1 MTIKETKLA
10 VAGSKKAMEA
20 HVANSV
26 TLERKEQRTKFQQVA
41 AGVCPYDQASL
52 LEPVK
57 TKSVGIKFTCSQC
70 GHTWYINKK
79 MKTCGCLMCKGTR
92 RDSLERDN
100 TRRIM
105 RIIPENDGGPL
116 WTRTTDPSLIR
127 TVL

>member
-1 MTIKETKLA
+1 MTITETRE
-10 VAGSKKAMEA
+10 VI
-20 HVANSV
+20 VQN
-26 TLERKEQRTKFQQVA
+26 TERRTKFQQVTG
-41 AGVCPYDQASL
+41 GVCPHDQALL

-57 TKSVGIKFTCSQC
+57 TKGIGIKLVCSQC

-79 MKTCGCLMCKGTR
+79 IKTCGCLTCKGTR
-92 RDSLERDN
+92 RSSLERDN

-105 RIIPENDGGPL
+105 RRIPENDGGPL